1 MEKREG
7 LNVKITRFGYNKMI
21 AQSGVLQPPTIHPQ
35 SPQNVLFT
43 QISLVS
49 LPSQYNNN
57 NKRNTSLNFCT
68 IFSVFHI
75 ANLNVGFFV
84 IKKNPTQF

>member
-1 MEKREG
+1 
-7 LNVKITRFGYNKMI
+7 MI

-57 NKRNTSLNFCT
+57 HNNNNNKRNTSLNFCT